1 MQGFFQYWIPPQ
13 GAGTYSVKHVRLGI
27 SIALSLCVAS
37 LVYIPLY
44 LWLGSA
50 LNVSALALTAVLTLV
65 WLDVLRRTGS
75 FVAFGHLLTLNVV
88 LALLPIALTSGG
100 IQGSA
105 TAWFMLAPLVAFL
118 LLGRR
123 EGFIWLGV
131 SVGVVL
137 SLGMVELLGHTPTS
151 SVPEALQGVF
161 SAVVFTGLI
170 VIVAVFAL
178 LFDATNRE
186 ALAELAHEKASVEGK
201 VHEATA
207 QSERQRDALER
218 HIEVMSGYIDEFA
231 KGNLHVHIPTDVDN
245 EQLQKLTQ
253 QFNRAVHEL
262 RSRFEGVLSTAD
274 QIGALLVTVQTI
286 ADLMVSAA
294 QEQQQ
299 QTDNV
304 ASAMEEMSTTIEY
317 NAGSAHQLE
326 GQSRNNEALAVTGAD
341 VTSRTVDMIRAAI
354 RIVQEGAQEV
364 ERLGEAS
371 TRIATITR
379 VIGGIAEQTNLLALN
394 ATIEAARAGE
404 HGKGFAVVASEVQD
418 LAERTAEATQQVEH
432 LVQQMQSQTLS
443 VHGLMQHGAEEVV
456 KGIDLADATLKA
468 LAEIRLSSEMMINSI
483 SQIAVASSQQSDAG
497 AEISRNILVM
507 RDVSLQN
514 VDVLNDLAER
524 IQELAAAEQS
534 LRTHTQG
541 FRI

>member
-1 MQGFFQYWIPPQ
+1 MHALIQYWIPSQSTGPSTPKQ
-13 GAGTYSVKHVRLGI
+13 VRLGI
-27 SIALSLCVAS
+27 SIALSLCVAA
-37 LVYIPLY
+37 LAYIPVY
-44 LWLGSA
+44 AWLGST
-50 LNVSALALTAVLTLV
+50 LNVTALLLTIAFTLG
-65 WLDVLRRTGS
+65 WLSVLRRTGA
-75 FVAFGHLLTLNVV
+75 FEAFGHLLTLNVV
-88 LALLPIALTSGG
+88 LALIPIAVTSGG
-100 IQGSA
+100 IKGPA
-105 TAWFMLAPLVAFL
+105 TAWFTLAPVMAFL

-123 EGFIWLGV
+123 AGLRWLAV
-131 SVGVVL
+131 SVTVVAVMGGMEL
-137 SLGMVELLGHTPTS
+137 MGNTPASAIPESLEGAISLL
-151 SVPEALQGVF
+151 VF
-161 SAVVFTGLI
+161 AGLV

-178 LFDATNRE
+178 LFDATTRE
-186 ALAELAHEKASVEGK
+186 ALDELAHEKASVEGK

-218 HIEVMSGYIDEFA
+218 HIEVMSRSIDDFA
-231 KGNLHVHIPTDVDN
+231 KGNLKVHIPTEVDN
-245 EQLQKLTQ
+245 EQLQKLTL

-262 RSRFEGVLSTAD
+262 RSRFGGVLSTAD
-274 QIGALLVTVQTI
+274 QIGALLVTVQTL
-286 ADLMVSAA
+286 ADVMVNAA

-326 GQSRNNEALAVTGAD
+326 GQSRNNEALAVSGAD
-341 VTSRTVDMIRAAI
+341 VTSRTVGMIREAI
-354 RIVQEGAQEV
+354 RIVQDGAKEV

-418 LAERTAEATQQVEH
+418 LAERTAEATQQVER
-432 LVQQMQSQTLS
+432 LIQQMQAQTQA
-443 VHGLMQHGAEEVV
+443 VHSLMRHGAEEVV
-456 KGIDLADATLKA
+456 KGIDLADATLNA
-468 LAEIRLSSEMMINSI
+468 LAEIRTSSEMMINSI

-514 VDVLNDLAER
+514 VDVLKDLAER
-524 IQELAAAEQS
+524 IQELAAAEQN

-541 FRI
+541 FRL